1 MLTKRN
7 FSKIILIILSVSL
20 LFAACKS
27 KVQKKDRSLEE
38 MQSQQ
43 SGSYTPILESADTV
57 VLFKTIDTVNLH
69 LNIFY
74 PDSMQSDTLLPC
86 MIFFFPGGFIHGS
99 PDMFEDQAKYFA
111 SKGLITVCADYRV
124 IARNKIT
131 AIESLKDANSAMRWL
146 RQYGTGLQIDTN
158 RIIASGGSAG
168 GVLCILTALDNPIGD
183 DASDD
188 LSFST
193 KPNYMV
199 LFNPVIN
206 LEEFEFRIRKFNG
219 NAEALNPYQ
228 FLNIAMPPTIIMHGT
243 DDELAGY
250 FYAKKWVES
259 MQQLGSNAE
268 LITYEGQKHGFYQ
281 RNNANGFYYDAT
293 LNEAENWLR
302 KQGLIK

>member
-1 MLTKRN
+1 MLTNRI
-7 FSKIILIILSVSL
+7 FPKIILLIFSASL
-20 LFAACKS
+20 LFISCKS
-27 KVQKKDRSLEE
+27 KVEKKDRTLEE
-38 MQSQQ
+38 MQSQK
-43 SGSYTPILESADTV
+43 SGNYTPVLASADTV
-57 VLFKTIDTVNLH
+57 VLFKTIDTVKLH

-74 PDSMQSDTLLPC
+74 PDSISPDTLLPC

-131 AIESLKDANSAMRWL
+131 AIECLKDGNSAMRWL

-158 RIIASGGSAG
+158 KIIASGGSAG

-188 LSFST
+188 LSFSP

-219 NAEALNPYQ
+219 QAEALNPYHA
-228 FLNIAMPPTIIMHGT
+228 LNIAMPPTIIMHGT

-259 MQQLGSNAE
+259 MQQLGSDAE

-281 RNNANGFYYDAT
+281 RNNADGFYYNAT
-293 LNEAENWLR
+293 LTEAENWLR
-302 KQGLIK
+302 KHGLIK